1 MGLGSQGRDT
11 KSKVNVAK
19 GNAYECS
26 SWSLA
31 GGKGAHYQIK
41 LASSFY
47 AQSFIKKKK
56 NLSMPNIVILLFFM
70 KREKRRRKMN
80 IFNS

>member
-56 NLSMPNIVILLFFM
+56 YFYAQHSDSTFFH
-70 KREKRRRKMN
+70 EKGKEKKKN
-80 IFNS
+80 EYF

>member
-47 AQSFIKKKK
+47 AQHSDSTFFHEKGKEKKK
-56 NLSMPNIVILLFFM
+56 NEHF
-70 KREKRRRKMN
+70 
-80 IFNS
+80 